1 MVIVLFIGLGALLLV
16 VLFVPNPA
24 TGRPLVPL
32 TKKARA
38 VHQLHRE
45 YKKTLKQ
52 VHRAVS
58 K

>member
-1 MVIVLFIGLGALLLV
+1 MVIILFIGLGAVLLA
-16 VLFVPNPA
+16 VLFVPNPV
-24 TGRPLVPL
+24 TGRPLVPM

-38 VHQLHRE
+38 VHQLDRE

-52 VHRAVS
+52 MRKVVG

>member
-1 MVIVLFIGLGALLLV
+1 MIVLSLGLGVLLLV

-38 VHQLHRE
+38 VHKLHRE
-45 YKKTLKQ
+45 YKKTLRQMRQ
-52 VHRAVS
+52 VVGE
-58 K
+58 

>member
-1 MVIVLFIGLGALLLV
+1 MVIILFIGLGVLLV
-16 VLFVPNPA
+16 AVLFAPNPF
-24 TGRPLVPL
+24 TGRPTVPL

-52 VHRAVS
+52 MRQAVG